1 MTLTKQQVGQ
11 MTVATWVVVLA
22 LWFGAIVVGLPWL
35 ARRDRRA
42 CIERNLKSGQP
53 IGVAEDVCR

>member
-53 IGVAEDVCR
+53 LGVAEEVCQ